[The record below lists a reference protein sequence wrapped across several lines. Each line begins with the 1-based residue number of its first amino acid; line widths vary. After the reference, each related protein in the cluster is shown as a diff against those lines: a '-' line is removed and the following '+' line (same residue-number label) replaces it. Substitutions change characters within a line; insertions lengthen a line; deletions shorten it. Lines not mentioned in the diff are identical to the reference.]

1 VPAGSIYGFLG
12 QNGAGKSTTIRM
24 LTSLIR
30 PTAGSIEIFGHSLA
44 ERRGAIL
51 KRMGAV
57 IEKPDLYKYLTAMEN
72 ISMMAKLSG
81 SKKSSAALMKQL
93 DMVGLKERASSKVK
107 TYSQGMKQRLGIACA
122 LVHDPELILL
132 DEPLNGLD
140 PQGISDMRN
149 LILHLGKNEKKTII
163 VSSHLLGEMELIADH
178 MLIIDKGKKVA
189 EGSINELLNPAE
201 TIVEVQTPDLVIA
214 RQHLQSS
221 QWTQHLLPDASS
233 LTFRMHRDEIPAL
246 VRSLVEWQIRIISV
260 THKHSLEDYFLSLTS
275 SNQHVAAYK
284 N

>member
-1 VPAGSIYGFLG
+1 
-12 QNGAGKSTTIRM
+12 
-24 LTSLIR
+24 
-30 PTAGSIEIFGHSLA
+30 
-44 ERRGAIL
+44 
-51 KRMGAV
+51 
-57 IEKPDLYKYLTAMEN
+57 
-72 ISMMAKLSG
+72 
-81 SKKSSAALMKQL
+81 
-93 DMVGLKERASSKVK
+93 
-107 TYSQGMKQRLGIACA
+107 MKQRLGIACA

-233 LTFRMHRDEIPAL
+233 LTFCMHRDEIPAL
-246 VRSLVEWQIRIISV
+246 IRSLVEWQIRIISV